1 MKLLEDFKKRQ
12 AELLH
17 ILGSVDGDET
27 WAGDEL
33 TAERF
38 KRSASAAISQYE
50 KIIHLLSGDQVG
62 HA

>member
-1 MKLLEDFKKRQ
+1 MQLLEEFKMRQ
-12 AELLH
+12 AELLK
-17 ILGSVDGDET
+17 ILGSIDDEI

-33 TAERF
+33 AAEHF

-50 KIIHLLSGDQVG
+50 KIIHLLSGDQIG